1 MNKSTNNK
9 LTSTELSYFCMQ
21 IAMVLKSG
29 MLISEGVDWMYDD
42 IEDGKVKDALYALK
56 NQLAEKVPLYKA
68 MDNSGYF
75 PSYVINMS
83 NVGSVTGKLEE
94 VMISLSD
101 YYDRDNFLK
110 SKIRNS
116 IFYPS
121 MLFIIMS
128 FIIILLVTKIFP
140 IFEGMLKEL
149 GGVSNQ
155 SFIVSFEKG
164 IMAGRI
170 AMVFV
175 IAILIMMALFFII
188 YRSKDG
194 KARINK
200 FLSHFPP
207 TKSIMKKITAYKFSA
222 SMSLLL
228 SSGMNIDS
236 SMDLLLDIVDDP
248 VLKEKVMD
256 CKASM
261 DAGNS
266 FLDSLPKLS
275 VFSGMHLQM
284 LNMGQRTGE
293 MDIVMNKLTNIYE
306 NEADQSISNVVALIE
321 PVLVG
326 VLSLL
331 VGVILI
337 SVMLPLMNIMSSI
350 G

>member
-1 MNKSTNNK
+1 MNESRNKK

-29 MLISEGVDWMYDD
+29 MLISEGIDWMYDD
-42 IEDGKVKDALYALK
+42 MENGKVKDALYAVK
-56 NQLAEKVPLYKA
+56 NHLSEKVPLYKA
-68 MDNSGYF
+68 MDKSGYF
-75 PSYVINMS
+75 PSYIINMC
-83 NVGSVTGKLEE
+83 NVGSITGKLEE
-94 VMISLSD
+94 VMVSLSD

-121 MLFIIMS
+121 MLFIMMS

-149 GGVSNQ
+149 GGVSNN
-155 SFIVSFEKG
+155 SFIVSFDKG
-164 IMAGRI
+164 IMAGKI

-175 IAILIMMALFFII
+175 IAILILMALFFII
-188 YRSKDG
+188 YRTKDG
-194 KARINK
+194 KANINK
-200 FLSHFPP
+200 FLSHFTP
-207 TKSIMKKITAYKFSA
+207 TKSIIKKITAYKFS
-222 SMSLLL
+222 SSISLLL
-228 SSGMNIDS
+228 SSGMNVDS
-236 SMDLLLDIVDDP
+236 SMDALLDIVDEP
-248 VLKEKVMD
+248 VLREKVMD

-261 DAGNS
+261 DAGDS
-266 FLDSLPKLS
+266 FLDSVSKLS
-275 VFSGMHLQM
+275 IFSGMHLQM

-293 MDIVMNKLTNIYE
+293 MDVVMNKLTNIYE
-306 NEADQSISNVVALIE
+306 NDVDQSINNVVALIE

-326 VLSLL
+326 ILSIL